1 MNKELEKKIFDYYL
15 NYYKNICSLK
25 NPEKRATFRLKEE
38 ENEKK
43 RLDRLEKELN
53 LSLDNLKHFIV
64 GAGTG
69 GLAIAL
75 KEKYN
80 CQVFGLE
87 PDEKALEII
96 KEKCFSSNIS
106 PENFK
111 KEYCE
116 KISSPNNYFDIVH
129 CYTVLEHVEDIN
141 KSLDEMIRIVK
152 PGGKIYLNTPNY
164 SYPYEGHYKIPFPT
178 FLPKIFGYFY
188 LFLLGKSP
196 QFLKTINFITE
207 KKLDAV
213 LEKKDNISFIRIKE
227 IPSKSNGKIAWLLN
241 FLKFKIG
248 INPNQE
254 IIITKTKPEISIL
267 IVNYNSSSFIKNSLS
282 LFKKLTKNPYQVFI
296 LDNNSKIED
305 WRNLKRICQNK
316 NNVFLERA
324 ETNLRGSIAHGTAL
338 NYLAKKIDTPFFS
351 ILDADA
357 VWLKKNWDEILIK
370 TIGEKIKIVG
380 TQADSASK
388 PQDFPLIYA
397 AFFESET
404 FKKLNIDFRPKDLE
418 KHEDTGYEL
427 REKYLSAGYEG
438 KILEMK
444 NTRFYKNGPF
454 HNLLGVGEYYLDK
467 DFSFPFA
474 SHFGRGS
481 TLGAAK
487 FYKSWKRKIYLIPL
501 LGPWLLKKKGQKEM
515 KKWIKI
521 CQKSTKSTY

>member
-25 NPEKRATFRLKEE
+25 NPEKRAVFRLKEE

-43 RLDRLEKELN
+43 RLSRLEDLN
-53 LSLDNLKHFIV
+53 LPLANLKHFIV

-69 GLAIAL
+69 GLAVAL

-80 CQVFGLE
+80 CQISGLE

-96 KEKCFSSNIS
+96 KEKCSALNLS

-111 KEYCE
+111 REYCE
-116 KISSPNNYFDIVH
+116 KISSPDNSFDIIH
-129 CYTVLEHVEDIN
+129 CYTVLEHVKDID

-152 PGGKIYLNTPNY
+152 PGGKIYINTPNY
-164 SYPYEGHYKIPFPT
+164 SFPYEGHYKIPFPT

-188 LFLLGKSP
+188 LLLLGKSP
-196 QFLKTINFITE
+196 NFLKTINFITE
-207 KKLDAV
+207 KKLDAI

-227 IPSKSNGKIAWLLN
+227 IPSKSSGKLGWLFN

-248 INPNQE
+248 VNPNQE
-254 IIITKTKPEISIL
+254 IVITKLIPRLSIL
-267 IVNYNSSSFIKNSLS
+267 IVNYNSSSFIANSLF
-282 LFKKLTKNPYQVFI
+282 LLKKLTKNPYQIFI
-296 LDNNSKIED
+296 LDNNSKIND
-305 WRNLKRICQNK
+305 WQNLKKITAQK
-316 NNVFLERA
+316 PYVFIERK
-324 ETNLRGSIAHGTAL
+324 ETNLTGSMAHGTAL
-338 NYLAKKIDTPFFS
+338 NCLVEKVNTPYFS
-351 ILDADA
+351 VLDADA
-357 VWLKKNWDEILIK
+357 IWLKKNWDEILLKEIN
-370 TIGEKIKIVG
+370 EKIKVIG

-397 AFFESET
+397 AFFETET

-418 KHEDTGYEL
+418 KHEDTGCEL
-427 REKYLSAGYEG
+427 REKYLSAGFKG
-438 KILEMK
+438 KVLEMK

-454 HNLLGVGEYYLDK
+454 HNLLGVGEYYLNN

-487 FYKSWKRKIYLIPL
+487 FYKSPFSFFYRIPIFGPRL
-501 LGPWLLKKKGQKEM
+501 LRLKGMFER
-515 KKWIKI
+515 KKWISI
-521 CQKSTKSTY
+521 CQKIINF